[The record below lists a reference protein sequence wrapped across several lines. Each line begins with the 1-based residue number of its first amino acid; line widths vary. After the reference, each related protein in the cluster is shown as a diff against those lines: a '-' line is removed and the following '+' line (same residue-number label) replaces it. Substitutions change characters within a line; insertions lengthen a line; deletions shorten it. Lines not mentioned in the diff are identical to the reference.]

1 LTNIKRPVRIWI
13 PGNDDEGFAALVVQ
27 GEEELLPVVGD
38 GVVVVAVGVAV
49 GRWCSMAV
57 AVAGVDEVATAEE
70 EGEEGEQVV
79 AAAALALFMRVVP

>member
-1 LTNIKRPVRIWI
+1 MTNIKRPVRIWI

>member
-27 GEEELLPVVGD
+27 GLPAVGD

>member
-1 LTNIKRPVRIWI
+1 MRIWI